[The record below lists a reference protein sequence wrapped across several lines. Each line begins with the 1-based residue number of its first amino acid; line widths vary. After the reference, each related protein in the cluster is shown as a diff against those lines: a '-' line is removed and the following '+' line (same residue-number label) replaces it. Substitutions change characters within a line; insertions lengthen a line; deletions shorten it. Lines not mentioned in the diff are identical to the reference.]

1 MPSEKSVSRIWGC
14 FRRGK
19 GTSFIPDERFKTDS
33 DALGA
38 ALADFENEPIED
50 FLG

>member
-1 MPSEKSVSRIWGC
+1 RQGC
-14 FRRGK
+14 
-19 GTSFIPDERFKTDS
+19 TKTDK